1 MPPARANNRVKEEE
15 SEAYVVDS
23 RVIQMVMFWWHMHI
37 LIIPAPALA
46 LTPRTRIMKI
56 DSLLPARSDDTMT
69 YIPASSL
76 KQKHK

>member
-1 MPPARANNRVKEEE
+1 M
-15 SEAYVVDS
+15 
-23 RVIQMVMFWWHMHI
+23 MVMFWWHMHI
-37 LIIPAPALA
+37 LIIPAPAPA

-56 DSLLPARSDDTMT
+56 DPLLPARSDDTMT